1 MKFSKTAV
9 LVHIIIIIIII
20 PTTDAV
26 IVISAPPRSRS
37 FPGERCGRG
46 RGRGRRRSGRRRT
59 AAQRDRH
66 AVFVFVFRAC
76 KCVKFQTNSLSS
88 EMMFRVS
95 HLNPKHF
102 LCSRIDTLDATTFTR
117 REYLPARDTERQSE

>member
-76 KCVKFQTNSLSS
+76 KVSVKFQTNSLSS
-88 EMMFRVS
+88 AMLFRVS
-95 HLNPKHF
+95 HLNPKQF
-102 LCSRIDTLDATTFTR
+102 FVLSYRYARLAKTTH
-117 REYLPARDTERQSE
+117 SS